1 MVETTTQA
9 AKKAFIATEK
19 GEKEEVQLMQFK
31 NVKQRASPFINMQK
45 SWEDED
51 QFPIPK
57 DILKGIVEELGFIR
71 PSNIQA
77 VAIPMIIKQSEGEYV
92 NLIAQSKNGSGK
104 TGAFS
109 IGSVLRIDPKI
120 AKT

>member
-71 PSNIQA
+71 PSNI
-77 VAIPMIIKQSEGEYV
+77 
-92 NLIAQSKNGSGK
+92 
-104 TGAFS
+104 
-109 IGSVLRIDPKI
+109 
-120 AKT
+120 